1 MAYLYDC
8 HVHTAEVSWYGMV
21 PAAEMVHLYK
31 IAGYTGIVITDHYFK
46 EYFEAM
52 PDDWTWEQKIEHY
65 LGGYKQAWEAG
76 QKIGLEVLL
85 GMELR
90 FHNRI
95 EDYLVYGITPE
106 FLVEHPHLYEHTVES
121 FIHFSREHDLM
132 IIQAHPFR
140 TGQEPAPADCLD
152 GVEVYN
158 GNSGHDSR
166 NHLALDYAEKHGLI
180 QVSGSDAHRVVEVGA
195 GGIWIDKVVHTS
207 MELADYLRQHPVPK
221 RKAA

>member
-1 MAYLYDC
+1 MTYLYDC
-8 HVHTAEVSWYGMV
+8 HVHTAETSWCGRV
-21 PAAEMVHLYK
+21 PAGEMAQLYK
-31 IAGYTGIVITDHYFK
+31 QAGYTGIVITDHYFK

-52 PDDWTWEQKIEHY
+52 PEDWSWEAKIEHY
-65 LGGYKQAWEAG
+65 LTGYREAYREG
-76 QKIGLEVLL
+76 QRIGLEVLL

-95 EDYLVYGITPE
+95 EDYLVYGLTPE
-106 FLVEHPHLYEHTVES
+106 FLVEHPHLYDHTVES
-121 FIHFSREHDLM
+121 FIHFSRTHNLL